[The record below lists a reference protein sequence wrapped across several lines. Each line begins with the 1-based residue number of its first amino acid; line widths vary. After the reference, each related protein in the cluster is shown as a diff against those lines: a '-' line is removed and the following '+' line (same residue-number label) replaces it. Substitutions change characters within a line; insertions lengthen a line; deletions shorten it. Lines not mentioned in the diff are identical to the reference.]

1 MSKHSISG
9 LLVIFAAYS
18 GAGKTTII
26 KKLLEKNKNWKFS
39 VSATTRKKR
48 NYEIDGKDYHFL
60 SSNEFEKLLKSNNL
74 VEYENVHGEYY
85 GTPKK
90 QITDALNNKEVLILD
105 LDVLGALNVKKQ
117 FPDTSIT
124 IFIDIPNEE
133 LLVQRL
139 NKRATESQEL
149 IEKRLLR
156 ISLEKEKKESFD
168 FIVINDKLISCMNQV
183 EEIIKK
189 KYDTIN

>member
-189 KYDTIN
+189 NMIL